1 MKLIIQIPC
10 FNEEQSLPITIAE
23 LPREIAGIDE
33 IEVLIIDDGST
44 DKTVEV
50 AKSLG
55 VNHVVKFEKNKGLA
69 KAFVAG
75 ITRALEEGADI
86 IVNTDADNQYQ
97 AKDIEKLVRPIIE
110 KQADIVIGSRPV
122 ASIKHFS
129 FLKKCLQKLRWA

>member
-86 IVNTDADNQYQ
+86 IVNTDADNQ
-97 AKDIEKLVRPIIE
+97 
-110 KQADIVIGSRPV
+110 
-122 ASIKHFS
+122 
-129 FLKKCLQKLRWA
+129 